1 MSLYEITGRLA
12 YLRELVESEA
22 ISEENAAD
30 TMEAILQEQ
39 EDGYENAVKWI
50 RDIEAEIEAVKAE
63 AEKLAD
69 KRKTLENRKERVRDY
84 ILRSMQAS
92 GQTKVKAGVFKIF
105 ERKPVVVYVPSV
117 SVDEMPPELLRIKK
131 EFSATAAKEWAKAHG
146 ESQYFHEEL
155 GKAGITIR

>member
-12 YLRELVESEA
+12 YLRELIENEA
-22 ISEENAAD
+22 ISEEEAAD

-63 AEKLAD
+63 ADKLTE
-69 KRKTLENRKERVRDY
+69 KRKTLESRKERVRDY

-92 GQTKVKAGVFKIF
+92 GQTKVKAGIF
-105 ERKPVVVYVPSV
+105 TIAEKKPTVKYVPSV
-117 SVDEMPPELLRIKK
+117 PLEYMPEDFKRVRE

-146 ESQYFHEEL
+146 ESPYFHEEL

>member
-1 MSLYEITGRLA
+1 MSLYEITGPFGRTA
-12 YLRELVESEA
+12 GHDRKRSDQRGR
-22 ISEENAAD
+22 AAD

-50 RDIEAEIEAVKAE
+50 RDIEADIEAVKAE

-69 KRKTLENRKERVRDY
+69 KRKALENRKERVRDY

-92 GQTKVKAGVFKIF
+92 WQTKVKAGIF
-105 ERKPVVVYVPSV
+105 TITEKKPTVKYVPSV
-117 SVDEMPPELLRIKK
+117 DIEQMPTELVRVKK
-131 EFSATAAKEWAKAHG
+131 EFSATAAKEWAKVHG
-146 ESQYFHEEL
+146 ESPYFHEEL

>member
-12 YLRELVESEA
+12 YLREMIESEA
-22 ISEENAAD
+22 ISEEDAAD

-50 RDIEAEIEAVKAE
+50 RDIEADIEAVKAE
-63 AEKLAD
+63 AEKLAE
-69 KRKTLENRKERVRDY
+69 KRKILENRKERVRDY

-92 GQTKVKAGVFKIF
+92 GQKKVKAGIF
-105 ERKPVVVYVPSV
+105 SISWKNPPIKYVPSV
-117 SVDEMPPELLRIKK
+117 DIEQMPPELLRIKK

>member
-1 MSLYEITGRLA
+1 MNLYEITGRLA
-12 YLRELVESEA
+12 YLREMIESEA
-22 ISEENAAD
+22 ISEEDAAD

-50 RDIEAEIEAVKAE
+50 RDLEAEIEAVKAE
-63 AEKLAD
+63 AEKLAE
-69 KRKTLENRKERVRDY
+69 KKKALEGRRERVKQA
-84 ILRSMQAS
+84 IMRSMSTS
-92 GQTKVKAGVFKIF
+92 GQKKVKAGIF
-105 ERKPVVVYVPSV
+105 TIAEKKPAVKYVPSV
-117 SVDEMPPELLRIKK
+117 SVDEMPQELLRIKK

>member
-1 MSLYEITGRLA
+1 MNLYEITGRLA
-12 YLRELVESEA
+12 YLREMIESEA
-22 ISEENAAD
+22 ISEEDAAD

-50 RDIEAEIEAVKAE
+50 RDLEAEIEAVKAE
-63 AEKLAD
+63 AEKLAE
-69 KRKTLENRKERVRDY
+69 KKKALEGRRERVKQA
-84 ILRSMQAS
+84 IMRSMSTS
-92 GQTKVKAGVFKIF
+92 GQKKVKAGIF
-105 ERKPVVVYVPSV
+105 TISEKKPAVKYVPSV
-117 SVDEMPPELLRIKK
+117 SVDEMPQELLRIKK

>member
-12 YLRELVESEA
+12 YLRELIESEA
-22 ISEENAAD
+22 ISEEDAAD
-30 TMEAILQEQ
+30 TMEAILHEQ

-50 RDIEAEIEAVKAE
+50 RDIEADIEAVKAE
-63 AEKLAD
+63 AEKLAE
-69 KRKTLENRKERVRDY
+69 KRKVLENRREHMKQA
-84 ILRSMQAS
+84 ILRSMQDS

-117 SVDEMPPELLRIKK
+117 SVDEMPPELVRVKK
-131 EFSATAAKEWAKAHG
+131 EFSATAAKEWAKEHG
-146 ESQYFHEEL
+146 KSPYFHEEL

>member
-12 YLRELVESEA
+12 YLRELIENEE
-22 ISEENAAD
+22 ISEEDAAD

-50 RDIEAEIEAVKAE
+50 RDLEADIEAVKAE
-63 AEKLAD
+63 AEKLTE

-92 GQTKVKAGVFKIF
+92 GQTKVKAGIF
-105 ERKPVVVYVPSV
+105 TIAEKKPAVKYVPSV
-117 SVDEMPPELLRIKK
+117 SVEEMPPELLRVKK
-131 EFSATAAKEWAKAHG
+131 EFSATAAKEWAKTHG
-146 ESQYFHEEL
+146 ESPFFHAEP

>member
-12 YLRELVESEA
+12 YLREMIESEA
-22 ISEENAAD
+22 ISEEDAAD

-50 RDIEAEIEAVKAE
+50 RDIEADIEAVKAE
-63 AEKLAD
+63 AEKLAE
-69 KRKTLENRKERVRDY
+69 KKKALENRKERVRDY

-92 GQTKVKAGVFKIF
+92 GQKKVKAGIF
-105 ERKPVVVYVPSV
+105 SISWKNPPIKYVPSV
-117 SVDEMPPELLRIKK
+117 DIEQMPPELLRIKK

>member
-1 MSLYEITGRLA
+1 MILYEITGRLA
-12 YLRELVESEA
+12 YLRELIENEE
-22 ISEENAAD
+22 ISEEDASD

-50 RDIEAEIEAVKAE
+50 RDLEAEIEAIKAE
-63 AEKLAD
+63 AEKLTE
-69 KRKTLENRKERVRDY
+69 KRKTLENRKERVKSA

-105 ERKPVVVYVPSV
+105 ERRPVVVYVPSV
-117 SVDEMPPELLRIKK
+117 SVDEMPPELLRVKK
-131 EFSATAAKEWAKAHG
+131 EFSATAAKEWAKTHG
-146 ESQYFHEEL
+146 ESPYFHEEL

>member
-12 YLRELVESEA
+12 VLRDMIESEA
-22 ISEENAAD
+22 ISEEDAAD

-50 RDIEAEIEAVKAE
+50 RDLEADIEAVKAE
-63 AEKLAD
+63 AEKLAE
-69 KRKTLENRKERVRDY
+69 KRKALENRKERVRDY

-92 GQTKVKAGVFKIF
+92 GQKKVKAGIF
-105 ERKPVVVYVPSV
+105 SISWKNPPIKYVPSV
-117 SVDEMPPELLRIKK
+117 DIEQMPPELLRIKK
-131 EFSATAAKEWAKAHG
+131 EFSATAAKEWTKAHG
-146 ESQYFHEEL
+146 ESPYFHEEL

>member
-12 YLRELVESEA
+12 YLREMIESEA
-22 ISEENAAD
+22 ISEEDAAD

-50 RDIEAEIEAVKAE
+50 RDLEADIEAVKAE
-63 AEKLAD
+63 AEKLAE
-69 KRKTLENRKERVRDY
+69 KKKALEGRKERVRDY

-92 GQTKVKAGVFKIF
+92 GQTKVKAGIF
-105 ERKPVVVYVPSV
+105 TIAEKKPAVKYVPSV
-117 SVDEMPPELLRIKK
+117 SVEEVPPEPLRVKK
-131 EFSATAAKEWAKAHG
+131 EFSATAAKEWAKEHG
-146 ESQYFHEEL
+146 KSPYFHEEL

>member
-1 MSLYEITGRLA
+1 MILYEITGRLA
-12 YLRELVESEA
+12 YLREMIESEA
-22 ISEENAAD
+22 ISEEDAAD

-50 RDIEAEIEAVKAE
+50 RDLEAGIEAVKAE
-63 AEKLAD
+63 AEKLAE
-69 KRKTLENRKERVRDY
+69 KRKALENRKERVKQA

-117 SVDEMPPELLRIKK
+117 SVEEMPPELLRVKR

>member
-12 YLRELVESEA
+12 VLRDMIESEA
-22 ISEENAAD
+22 IREEDAAD

-50 RDIEAEIEAVKAE
+50 HDIEADIEAVKAE

-69 KRKTLENRKERVRDY
+69 KRKALENRKERVRDY

-92 GQTKVKAGVFKIF
+92 WQTKVKAGIF
-105 ERKPVVVYVPSV
+105 TITEKKPTVKYVPSV
-117 SVDEMPPELLRIKK
+117 DIEQMPTELVRVKK
-131 EFSATAAKEWAKAHG
+131 EFSATAAKEWAKVHG
-146 ESQYFHEEL
+146 ESPYFHEEL

>member
-12 YLRELVESEA
+12 YLRDMIEN
-22 ISEENAAD
+22 EEIGEEDAAD

-50 RDIEAEIEAVKAE
+50 RDIEAGIEAVKAE
-63 AEKLAD
+63 VDKLAG
-69 KRKTLENRKERVRDY
+69 KKKALEGRKERVRDY

-92 GQTKVKAGVFKIF
+92 GQTKVKAGIFKIF
-105 ERKPVVVYVPSV
+105 ERKPVIVYVPSV
-117 SVDEMPPELLRIKK
+117 SVEEMPPELLRVKK
-131 EFSATAAKEWAKAHG
+131 EFSATAAKEWAKTHG

>member
-1 MSLYEITGRLA
+1 MNLYEITGRLA
-12 YLRELVESEA
+12 YLREMIESEA
-22 ISEENAAD
+22 ISEEDAAD

-131 EFSATAAKEWAKAHG
+131 EVSATAAKEWAKAHG

>member
-12 YLRELVESEA
+12 YLREMIESEA
-22 ISEENAAD
+22 IREEDAAD

-50 RDIEAEIEAVKAE
+50 RDLEAGIEAVKAE
-63 AEKLAD
+63 AEKLAE
-69 KRKTLENRKERVRDY
+69 KRKALENRKECVKQA
-84 ILRSMQAS
+84 IMRSMQAS
-92 GQTKVKAGVFKIF
+92 GQTKVKAGIF
-105 ERKPVVVYVPSV
+105 SISWKSPVVKYVPSV
-117 SVDEMPPELLRIKK
+117 DIEQMPPELVRVKK

-146 ESQYFHEEL
+146 ESPYFHEEL

>member
-12 YLRELVESEA
+12 YLRELIENEE
-22 ISEENAAD
+22 ISEEDAAD

-50 RDIEAEIEAVKAE
+50 RDLEADIEAVKAE
-63 AEKLAD
+63 AEKLAE
-69 KRKTLENRKERVRDY
+69 KRKALENRKERVRDY

-92 GQTKVKAGVFKIF
+92 GQTKVKAGIF
-105 ERKPVVVYVPSV
+105 TIAEKKPAVKYVPSV
-117 SVDEMPPELLRIKK
+117 SVDEMPPELLRVKK

-146 ESQYFHEEL
+146 ESPYFHEEL

>member
-12 YLRELVESEA
+12 YLRDLIENEA
-22 ISEENAAD
+22 ISEEDAAD

-50 RDIEAEIEAVKAE
+50 RDLEAEADAIKAE
-63 AEKLAD
+63 AEKLTE
-69 KRKTLENRKERVRDY
+69 KRKVLENRRDRVRDY
-84 ILRSMQAS
+84 ILHSMQAS
-92 GQTKVKAGVFKIF
+92 GQTKVKAGVFTIAEK
-105 ERKPVVVYVPSV
+105 KPAMKYVPSV

-131 EFSATAAKEWAKAHG
+131 EFSATAAKEWAKTHG
-146 ESQYFHEEL
+146 ESPYFHEEL

>member
-12 YLRELVESEA
+12 VLRDMIESEA
-22 ISEENAAD
+22 ISEEDASD

-50 RDIEAEIEAVKAE
+50 RDIEADIEAVKAE
-63 AEKLAD
+63 AEKLAE
-69 KRKTLENRKERVRDY
+69 KKKALEGRKERVRDY

-105 ERKPVVVYVPSV
+105 ERKPVIVYVPSV
-117 SVDEMPPELLRIKK
+117 SVDEMPPELLRVKK
-131 EFSATAAKEWAKAHG
+131 EFSATAAKEWAKTHG
-146 ESQYFHEEL
+146 ESQYFYEEL

>member
-12 YLRELVESEA
+12 VLRDMIESEA
-22 ISEENAAD
+22 ISEEDAAD

-39 EDGYENAVKWI
+39 EDGYENAAKWI
-50 RDIEAEIEAVKAE
+50 RDIEADIEAVKAE

-69 KRKTLENRKERVRDY
+69 KKKALEGRKERVKQA
-84 ILRSMQAS
+84 IMRSMSAS
-92 GQTKVKAGVFKIF
+92 GQKKVKAGIF
-105 ERKPVVVYVPSV
+105 SISWKNPPIKYVPSV

-131 EFSATAAKEWAKAHG
+131 EFSATAAKEWAKANG
-146 ESQYFHEEL
+146 ESPYFHEEL

>member
-12 YLRELVESEA
+12 VLRDMIESEA
-22 ISEENAAD
+22 ISEEGAAD

-50 RDIEAEIEAVKAE
+50 RDIEADIEAVKAE
-63 AEKLAD
+63 AEKLVEKKKA
-69 KRKTLENRKERVRDY
+69 LEGRKERVKQA
-84 ILRSMQAS
+84 IMRSMSAS
-92 GQTKVKAGVFKIF
+92 GQKKVRAGIF
-105 ERKPVVVYVPSV
+105 SISWKNPPIKYVPSV
-117 SVDEMPPELLRIKK
+117 DIEQMPPELLRIKK

-146 ESQYFHEEL
+146 ESPYFHEEL

>member
-12 YLRELVESEA
+12 YLRELIENEE
-22 ISEENAAD
+22 ISEEDAAD

-50 RDIEAEIEAVKAE
+50 RDIEADIWAVKAE
-63 AEKLAD
+63 AEKLAE
-69 KRKTLENRKERVRDY
+69 KKKALEGRKERVKQAIMRNM
-84 ILRSMQAS
+84 SAS
-92 GQTKVKAGVFKIF
+92 GQKKVRAGIF
-105 ERKPVVVYVPSV
+105 LISWKNPPIKYVPSV
-117 SVDEMPPELLRIKK
+117 SVDEMPPELLRVKK

-146 ESQYFHEEL
+146 KSPYFHEEL

>member
-12 YLRELVESEA
+12 VLRDMIESEA
-22 ISEENAAD
+22 ISEEGAAD

-50 RDIEAEIEAVKAE
+50 RDLEAEIDAIKAE
-63 AEKLAD
+63 AEKLTE
-69 KRKTLENRKERVRDY
+69 KRKVLENRRDRVRDY

-105 ERKPVVVYVPSV
+105 ERKPVIVYVPSV
-117 SVDEMPPELLRIKK
+117 SVEEMPPELLRIKK
-131 EFSATAAKEWAKAHG
+131 EFSATAAKEWAKTHG
-146 ESQYFHEEL
+146 ESPYFHEEL

>member
-1 MSLYEITGRLA
+1 MNLYEITGRLA
-12 YLRELVESEA
+12 YLREMIESEA
-22 ISEENAAD
+22 ISEEDAAD

-50 RDIEAEIEAVKAE
+50 RDIEADIEAVKAE
-63 AEKLAD
+63 AEKLAE
-69 KRKTLENRKERVRDY
+69 KRKALENRKERVRDY

-92 GQTKVKAGVFKIF
+92 GQTKVKAGIF
-105 ERKPVVVYVPSV
+105 TIAEKKPTVSYVPSV
-117 SVDEMPPELLRIKK
+117 DIEQMPPELVRVKK

-146 ESQYFHEEL
+146 KSPYFHEEL

>member
-12 YLRELVESEA
+12 YLREMIESEA
-22 ISEENAAD
+22 ISEEDAAD

-50 RDIEAEIEAVKAE
+50 RDLEADIEAVKAE
-63 AEKLAD
+63 AEKLTE
-69 KRKTLENRKERVRDY
+69 KRKALENRKERVKQA
-84 ILRSMQAS
+84 IMRSMSAS
-92 GQTKVKAGVFKIF
+92 GQKKVKAGIF
-105 ERKPVVVYVPSV
+105 SISWKNPPIKYVPSV
-117 SVDEMPPELLRIKK
+117 DIEQMPPELLRVKK

>member
-12 YLRELVESEA
+12 YLRELIESEA
-22 ISEENAAD
+22 ISEEDATD

-63 AEKLAD
+63 VDKLAEK
-69 KRKTLENRKERVRDY
+69 KKVLENRKERVRDY

-92 GQTKVKAGVFKIF
+92 GQTKVKAGFFTIAEK
-105 ERKPVVVYVPSV
+105 KPAVKYVPSV
-117 SVDEMPPELLRIKK
+117 SVDEMPPELLRVKK
-131 EFSATAAKEWAKAHG
+131 EFSATAAKEWAKTHG
-146 ESQYFHEEL
+146 KSPYFHEEL

>member
-12 YLRELVESEA
+12 YLRELIDNEA
-22 ISEENAAD
+22 ISEEDAAD

-50 RDIEAEIEAVKAE
+50 RDIEADIEAVKAE
-63 AEKLAD
+63 AEKLAE
-69 KRKTLENRKERVRDY
+69 KKKALESRKERVRDY

-92 GQTKVKAGVFKIF
+92 GQTKVKAGIF
-105 ERKPVVVYVPSV
+105 TIAEKKPAVKYVPSV
-117 SVDEMPPELLRIKK
+117 DIEQMPPELIRVKK

-146 ESQYFHEEL
+146 KSPYFHEEL

>member
-12 YLRELVESEA
+12 YLRDMIEN
-22 ISEENAAD
+22 EEIGEEDAAD

-50 RDIEAEIEAVKAE
+50 RDLEADIEAVKAE
-63 AEKLAD
+63 AEKLAE
-69 KRKTLENRKERVRDY
+69 KKKALEGRKERVKQA
-84 ILRSMQAS
+84 IMRSMSTS
-92 GQTKVKAGVFKIF
+92 GQKKVKAGIF
-105 ERKPVVVYVPSV
+105 SISWKNPVVKYVPSV
-117 SVDEMPPELLRIKK
+117 DIEQMPLELLRVKK

-146 ESQYFHEEL
+146 ESPYFHEEL